1 MEEKNR
7 YEDII
12 HLPHHVSSQHPQ
24 MPLSERAAQF
34 SPFAALTGY
43 GAAIQETARLTDRKP
58 EPSEGER
65 ERLDQ
70 RLALAAALQEDGTRP
85 LISITYFIPDA
96 KKSGGAFSTA
106 SGRIF
111 KIDAYARQ
119 LILEDPEGNRIPV
132 PLEQVLEIEGEV
144 FSKAD
149 PFCE

>member
-1 MEEKNR
+1 MGLGLD
-7 YEDII
+7 EDRIDPGEVGRPDVGVE
-12 HLPHHVSSQHPQ
+12 LVADQHGG
-24 MPLSERAAQF
+24 LAGDAHARE
-34 SPFAALTGY
+34 
-43 GAAIQETARLTDRKP
+43 GAR
-58 EPSEGER
+58 EGER